1 MLMKCKKFTFLLLA
15 LFITSLMIAQNTSDT
30 TQKKASQIKKGFN
43 FGVLPTITYNSD
55 LGFQYGA
62 LIDLYNYGDGKIYP
76 KYYERYYLEWSRFT
90 KGSGINNFSFESNRL
105 LTGRTLFFDV
115 MYRPDDQYDFLG
127 LNGYESV
134 YKSSWED
141 VNSPY
146 YRTRMFYKDQT
157 KMLKI
162 KLDVLNPI
170 NKKLSW
176 VAGAIFYDFNIKE
189 VDINKFNKGKK
200 DADKLPSNA
209 EQPGLYKRYIN
220 WGLIDS
226 SQMNGGSLM
235 GFKAG
240 LVYDTRNNW
249 TEATK
254 GIWTE
259 FVLMYVPQFIGSAN
273 ANYLKLSIVHRQY
286 FTIIKKRLSFGY
298 RIGYQGVISGKEPY
312 YAQPY
317 MINVTIKNSM
327 ETGLGGSKTL
337 RGVRRNRVVGKGK
350 AWINAEF
357 RWRFVY
363 FNLFNQHFYL
373 ATNIFTDAGMVV
385 QKSDIEKRFTNIK
398 AVHPLTDT
406 TFWGAG
412 FKESDYFNFGSEKPH
427 VSYGIGLRIAM
438 NENFVVGLDYGRTL
452 NNQDGKSGFYIGLGY
467 LF

>member
-1 MLMKCKKFTFLLLA
+1 MKCKKFTLLLLA
-15 LFITSLMIAQNTSDT
+15 FFVMFALSAQTTSDT
-30 TQKKASQIKKGFN
+30 VTKKKPEIKKGFN

-62 LIDLYNYGDGKIYP
+62 LIDLYNYGDGKLYP

-105 LTGRTLFFDV
+105 LKGRTLYFDV

-127 LNGYESV
+127 YNGYESV
-134 YKSSWED
+134 YNSRWENKDSSA
-141 VNSPY
+141 
-146 YRTRMFYKDQT
+146 YRTRMFYKNQT

-162 KLDVLNPI
+162 KTDVLTPI
-170 NKKLSW
+170 NDKLNW
-176 VAGAIFYDFNIKE
+176 VVGVIFYSFNIDT
-189 VDINKFNKGKK
+189 VNTIKFNKGKSEQ
-200 DADKLPSNA
+200 DKLPYSS
-209 EQPGLYKRYIN
+209 EQPGLYQRYVN
-220 WGLIDS
+220 WGLFPKA
-226 SQMNGGSLM
+226 QKNGGSLM

-249 TEATK
+249 TNATK

-259 FVLMYVPQFIGSAN
+259 FVLMYVPPFIGSAK
-273 ANYLKLSIVHRQY
+273 ANYMKLSIVHRQY
-286 FTIIKKRLSFGY
+286 FTLIKDRLSFGY
-298 RIGYQGVISGKEPY
+298 RIGYQGVLFGDEPY

-317 MINVTIKNSM
+317 MMNVTIKNSM

-357 RWRFVY
+357 RWRFVN
-363 FNLFNQHFYL
+363 FDLFKQHFYL
-373 ATNIFTDAGMVV
+373 ATNLFTDAGMIV
-385 QKSDIEKRFTNIK
+385 QKSNIEQRFNDIK
-398 AVHPLTDT
+398 AQHPLTDAA
-406 TFWGAG
+406 FWGAN
-412 FKESDYFNFGSEKPH
+412 FKEGDYFNFGSEKPH
-427 VSYGIGLRIAM
+427 VSYGLGLRIAM

-452 NNQDGKSGFYIGLGY
+452 NDQDGKSGFYIGLGY